1 MITRI
6 KLHHHHFHNVVNV
19 ELWKMRECV
28 NGMKKR

>member
-6 KLHHHHFHNVVNV
+6 KLQHHFHNVVNV